1 MAPGDTL
8 QPHLQSRTLTGSCKG
23 CGAWRRRARP
33 AVCRAPRLPSPPT
46 CGHRGPNVWALPG
59 PEAAYCKRQGH
70 ASAHGQESVRCVWW
84 RKAYPHPSPQ
94 PKHAW
99 PRSRVSACPSWGESA
114 HPSRHWRE
122 GSLRAQWAP
131 HPVLGTRP
139 AGLPDSPVSA
149 TQLKAEAQRG
159 QVTSKARWLRKGWG
173 WGLGPSGLQAEPHPG
188 PQLTCLLLLLRAMM
202 PRSPRASP
210 VKVAAPALS
219 APTLPPSRLGA
230 HPQSPSRSSRIRQ
243 VPGRTGQSG
252 RPFAQ
257 PLQPLGRG
265 APGSPIWH
273 RPSKE
278 DAGEGRGH
286 AVCLMSVGPGVLE
299 PGPPLF
305 PHCVAGASSSFGVRC
320 FGGGLLRPLL
330 SPLRLG
336 LCCLGVQGAAGQ
348 VESASQ
354 FYAGSWPRLPP
365 SPPPPT
371 TTTLLESWRPRHRQA
386 GLVVAPV

>member
-210 VKVAAPALS
+210 VKNSTSSWKNGPKWPTVCPTSPAPRPRGPRVPHLAPSLERRRRRRTRTCCLPYECGAWRPGARAPAV
-219 APTLPPSRLGA
+219 PTLRGWGLFLLWCSLLWGWLVAPSSLPFEVGA
-230 HPQSPSRSSRIRQ
+230 
-243 VPGRTGQSG
+243 VLPGGTG
-252 RPFAQ
+252 
-257 PLQPLGRG
+257 
-265 APGSPIWH
+265 
-273 RPSKE
+273 
-278 DAGEGRGH
+278 
-286 AVCLMSVGPGVLE
+286 
-299 PGPPLF
+299 
-305 PHCVAGASSSFGVRC
+305 
-320 FGGGLLRPLL
+320 
-330 SPLRLG
+330 
-336 LCCLGVQGAAGQ
+336 
-348 VESASQ
+348 
-354 FYAGSWPRLPP
+354 GSWT
-365 SPPPPT
+365 S
-371 TTTLLESWRPRHRQA
+371 
-386 GLVVAPV
+386 